1 MKKYIA
7 LMLAGLM
14 LAVSM
19 TACSSGEAGAEIPE
33 ETAAPET
40 VPAETEAAAEAPETE
55 EETEPAPKHERPADV
70 EVIDYITLEL
80 EKDAV
85 YDRAAGIFV
94 MYFTDHELLYPED
107 AKCSIGLISSE
118 EAFSIP
124 GTPDFTAYPDVK
136 IDEDDYCG
144 IAIQI
149 AEEIPVGEYRA
160 SVTFDRYIVNF
171 DFTAK

>member
-1 MKKYIA
+1 MMKKYIA
-7 LMLAGLM
+7 LLLAGLL
-14 LAVSM
+14 LALPM
-19 TACSSGEAGAEIPE
+19 TACSSGEAGEELPQ

-40 VPAETEAAAEAPETE
+40 VPAETEAETE
-55 EETEPAPKHERPADV
+55 EETEPEHKHERPAEV
-70 EVIDYITLEL
+70 EVIDYIKLEL
-80 EKDAV
+80 EKDAI
-85 YDRAAGIFV
+85 YDRAAGIVV

-107 AKCSIGLISSE
+107 ARCSVGLISEE

-144 IAIQI
+144 IAVKIE
-149 AEEIPVGEYRA
+149 EEIPAGEYRA